1 MSQSIWWPD
10 AVFSVTRDPRFLSP
24 RDFAF
29 LLVWDFWKHI
39 LLTAV
44 AWKWQTSLL
53 LTVHWWERVPWH
65 PLDTRGPREYSRVS
79 WSLPLPTEL
88 CCVRT
93 PRHRGGQPAV
103 CHGWWECQGQRNLY
117 HSLMLFASVILNN
130 WRFFYLEKSK
140 GKTWECSTLLNL
152 WSVRTLW
159 ISIKVR
165 KFSILFFYRMYQPG
179 NLKTNH
185 KSGC

>member
-10 AVFSVTRDPRFLSP
+10 AVFSVIRDPRLLPSC
-24 RDFAF
+24 DFAF
-29 LLVWDFWKHI
+29 LLVWDKAYP
-39 LLTAV
+39 LLNCCGLKVTDVTSTHSPLVRTGPV
-44 AWKWQTSLL
+44 A
-53 LTVHWWERVPWH
+53 
-65 PLDTRGPREYSRVS
+65 PLRYEGPREYSHVS
-79 WSLPLPTEL
+79 WSRPLPTEL

-103 CHGWWECQGQRNLY
+103 CHGQWECQGQRNLY

-130 WRFFYLEKSK
+130 WEFFYLEKSK
-140 GKTWECSTLLNL
+140 GKTWKCSTLLNL

-165 KFSILFFYRMYQPG
+165 KFSILFFYRMYQSG
-179 NLKTNH
+179 NLKMNH